1 MLQLLND
8 AVSKHSGKNFSNG
21 IKGNKSSIPGKDIWL
36 MQAEHQALCSGL
48 LPRMTNGGFFFTS
61 WKEKKL
67 LKPGIDRAGYSQ
79 ASQ

>member
-1 MLQLLND
+1 
-8 AVSKHSGKNFSNG
+8 
-21 IKGNKSSIPGKDIWL
+21 

-79 ASQ
+79 ASQQQLTVLIKAV